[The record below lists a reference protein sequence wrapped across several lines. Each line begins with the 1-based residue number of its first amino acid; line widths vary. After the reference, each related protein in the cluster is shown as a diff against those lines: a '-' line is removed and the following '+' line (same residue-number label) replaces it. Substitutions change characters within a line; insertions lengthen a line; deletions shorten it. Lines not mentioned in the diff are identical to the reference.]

1 MEIIQLPYNG
11 DNSVKNVY
19 TKYSFG
25 KNKNSSTTEV
35 DKLLIKSEP
44 IMDTPI
50 NIVSKKEEPKKT
62 EPVKEEKKQT
72 KTVVV
77 EESEYEEESD
87 SEKDSDSDSD
97 DVDVKPVSKGK
108 QVVSKTPLKKK

>member
-77 EESEYEEESD
+77 EESESEEDED
-87 SEKDSDSDSD
+87 DSDEDDDSD
-97 DVDVKPVSKGK
+97 EVDVKPVSKGK